1 VPPPGADNPHEVPP
15 PLYSPDQLRLRHKLI
30 PDVPLGSQVISLLE
44 QVQQA
49 AALKVALTA
58 EQLQNANPLL
68 GPKGPV
74 KVPEQASPDEFPDGY
89 AAICAIVKN
98 QHRDI
103 REWLEYHRWLGV
115 SKVYVYDNNSTVR
128 GAAGLR
134 CVGCDTLPH
143 AVGTLE
149 CLAWCCLQRQL
160 PAVLPFSGSH
170 SPMNPA
176 WWPDLPQPP

>member
-1 VPPPGADNPHEVPP
+1 M
-15 PLYSPDQLRLRHKLI
+15 
-30 PDVPLGSQVISLLE
+30 E

-49 AALKVALTA
+49 AALKAALTA

-74 KVPEQASPDEFPDGY
+74 KVPEKASPDEFLDGY
-89 AAICAIVKN
+89 VAVCVIVKN

-128 GAAGLR
+128 GVCWGAKLPCGGSLR
-134 CVGCDTLPH
+134 V
-143 AVGTLE
+143 
-149 CLAWCCLQRQL
+149 AWCWSAAAACVAAL
-160 PAVLPFSGSH
+160 V
-170 SPMNPA
+170 SPCC
-176 WWPDLPQPP
+176 